1 MSKEKPGIFRKAFAL
16 VGKVFSVLR
25 WTINILV
32 LLVVVGLLFSV
43 LGTSVKPLPERA
55 PLRLVPSGV
64 LVEERSY
71 SDPLALMM
79 EQSSPH
85 DAETPVRDLT
95 RALARAT
102 SDPRITAL
110 ILDLGH
116 LRGGGIAKLS
126 EVGAA
131 IESFKSSGKPVIAVA
146 DSYTQEQYYLASFAD
161 EILVNPSG
169 GVLITGFGYYGSF
182 FKSAADKLK
191 VNFHVF
197 RAGEFKS
204 AVEPFTRDDMSA
216 EARAN
221 ALQWVGELW
230 SGYTRVVETNRGLKP
245 GAIDALA
252 NDFATRLA
260 AHRGDLA
267 SLALDARLVDALATR
282 PAIAADFNQRFGADD
297 DGFLH
302 IHHKAYLAH
311 LQLPQLDAP
320 AKDSS
325 AIGLIVASGT
335 ILDGEQLEGAIGGDS
350 MSRLLQ
356 QARADKSLKALVIRI
371 DSPGGSAFASEV
383 IRREIQET
391 QQRMPVLVSMGS
403 LAASGGYWIAAGAD
417 EIWAQPETLTG
428 SIGVFGIVP
437 TFEDSLAA
445 LGVNSDG
452 VGTTRLADFNH
463 LDRPLSP
470 ESAQVIQLSI
480 DNIYRQFLALVAE
493 GRQTTPDAVDRVA
506 RGRIW
511 TGRQA
516 FDIGLVDKLGNL
528 EQTVA
533 AAAARAGLETWTLK
547 PITRPLGFQEQLL
560 KQLAEGGAGLAW
572 QTLASGDPLLS
583 LATSLRRELAQ
594 LRRLNDP
601 QGVYLQCFG
610 CPHL

>member
-528 EQTVA
+528 DQTVA

-572 QTLASGDPLLS
+572 QTLAGGDPLLS

>member
-1 MSKEKPGIFRKAFAL
+1 
-16 VGKVFSVLR
+16 
-25 WTINILV
+25 
-32 LLVVVGLLFSV
+32 
-43 LGTSVKPLPERA
+43 
-55 PLRLVPSGV
+55 
-64 LVEERSY
+64 
-71 SDPLALMM
+71 
-79 EQSSPH
+79 
-85 DAETPVRDLT
+85 
-95 RALARAT
+95 
-102 SDPRITAL
+102 
-110 ILDLGH
+110 
-116 LRGGGIAKLS
+116 
-126 EVGAA
+126 
-131 IESFKSSGKPVIAVA
+131 
-146 DSYTQEQYYLASFAD
+146 
-161 EILVNPSG
+161 
-169 GVLITGFGYYGSF
+169 
-182 FKSAADKLK
+182 
-191 VNFHVF
+191 
-197 RAGEFKS
+197 
-204 AVEPFTRDDMSA
+204 
-216 EARAN
+216 
-221 ALQWVGELW
+221 
-230 SGYTRVVETNRGLKP
+230 
-245 GAIDALA
+245 
-252 NDFATRLA
+252 A

-480 DNIYRQFLALVAE
+480 DNIYRQSWPWWRRA
-493 GRQTTPDAVDRVA
+493 A
-506 RGRIW
+506 RPPPTQW
-511 TGRQA
+511 TGS
-516 FDIGLVDKLGNL
+516 
-528 EQTVA
+528 
-533 AAAARAGLETWTLK
+533 
-547 PITRPLGFQEQLL
+547 P
-560 KQLAEGGAGLAW
+560 EG
-572 QTLASGDPLLS
+572 
-583 LATSLRRELAQ
+583 
-594 LRRLNDP
+594 
-601 QGVYLQCFG
+601 
-610 CPHL
+610 